1 MPVPEV
7 LTMQPMTLL
16 PHTSSPSVQI
26 RSGIG
31 MAVSLTGMRVHEPLE
46 LPDCT
51 VSLQML
57 KFALDN
63 APDGFASKVT
73 ASHLELSAHGFSTKI
88 PLLVEEPLPE
98 PELHQ
103 RFTDL
108 DFTAL
113 RRLSACC
120 SQHDVARP
128 VLEYVCLSG
137 SSAAAATGKVFALAG
152 DMPCDE
158 LEIHRS
164 HLAVV
169 GDGIHPVSVSPK
181 SVCVQTSGG
190 TLWLPRP
197 ASSMNLVEGC
207 KRLLEHV
214 SGSVAAVK
222 TEDVISALKTASQIV
237 EKIEVQ
243 FLSDGIQIHT
253 PDNAAYFSQRII
265 AKTSAEASVAVNPK
279 FLLSCLQAVGEEFV
293 DLFISQYGSV
303 AVKGQKTQAVCMGM
317 RKT

>member
-1 MPVPEV
+1 
-7 LTMQPMTLL
+7 MTLL
-16 PHTSSPSVQI
+16 HHTSSPSVQI

-31 MAVSLTGMRVHEPLE
+31 MAVSLTGMRVHEPLA

-63 APDGFASKVT
+63 APEGFGSKVT
-73 ASHLELSAHGFSTKI
+73 ASHLELSAPGFSTKI

-103 RFTDL
+103 KFTDL
-108 DFTAL
+108 DFAAL

-128 VLEYVCLSG
+128 AMEYVHLSG
-137 SSAAAATGKVFALAG
+137 SSAAASNGKIFALAS

-164 HLAVV
+164 HLAIV
-169 GDGIHPVSVSPK
+169 GDGIHPVSVSEK
-181 SVCVQTSGG
+181 SVCVQVQSG
-190 TLWLPRP
+190 TLWLPRFNANINLI
-197 ASSMNLVEGC
+197 ASC

-222 TEDVISALKTASQIV
+222 TEDVTSALKTASQIV

-243 FLSDGIQIHT
+243 FLTDGIQIHT
-253 PDNAAYFSQRII
+253 PDNSAYFSQRIT
-265 AKTSAEASVAVNPK
+265 AKPSAEAFVAVNPK
-279 FLLSCLQAVGEEFV
+279 YILACLQAVGEEFV
-293 DLFISQYGSV
+293 DLFISQYCSM
-303 AVKGQKTQAVCMGM
+303 AVKGQKTQAVCMGI

>member
-1 MPVPEV
+1 MPEV

-16 PHTSSPSVQI
+16 PHTASPSVQI

-46 LPDCT
+46 LPDCA

-63 APDGFASKVT
+63 TPDGFASKVA
-73 ASHLELSAHGFSTKI
+73 ASHLELSAPGFSTKI

-137 SSAAAATGKVFALAG
+137 GSVAASTGKVFALAG
-152 DMPCDE
+152 DMPCDG

-164 HLAVV
+164 HLAVI
-169 GDGIHPVSVSPK
+169 GDGIHPVSVSVK
-181 SVCVQTSGG
+181 SVCVQTPNG

-197 ASSMNLVEGC
+197 ASEINVVDGC

-214 SGSVAAVK
+214 SGSVASVK
-222 TEDVISALKTASQIV
+222 TDDVISALKIASQIV

-243 FLSDGIQIHT
+243 FLSGGIQIHT

-265 AKTSAEASVAVNPK
+265 AKPSAEASVAVNPK
-279 FLLSCLQAVGEEFV
+279 FLLACLQAVGEEFV
-293 DLFISQYGSV
+293 DLFISPFCSM